1 MEIVIMEFLEITKE
15 LKILIKKEIA
25 KNIAVLHDYDT
36 DMTDISVINEE
47 VKRLRQMLEYNEWGC
62 MFDYL
67 HFNHYMD
74 RLNKD
79 DKQYENDCH
88 GYEPRQWVS

>member
-15 LKILIKKEIA
+15 LKTLIKKEIA
-25 KNIAVLHDYDT
+25 RNIAVLHDYDT
-36 DMTDISVINEE
+36 DMTDISCINEE

-62 MFDYL
+62 MFDHL
-67 HFNHYMD
+67 HFNHYID
-74 RLNKD
+74 RLNND
-79 DKQYENDCH
+79 DEQYENDCQ